1 MEFIETIE
9 SVCTSIRPK
18 RGEGTKTEL
27 GYPKSG
33 QMCRF
38 SGKFADFLRNFL
50 RPLPN
55 ILKIVFLKVVAAFE
69 MLDSLGFMAPLPNI
83 RSQDFV

>member
-1 MEFIETIE
+1 MPPPDTREILENPPE
-9 SVCTSIRPK
+9 NRP
-18 RGEGTKTEL
+18 GTV
-27 GYPKSG
+27 
-33 QMCRF
+33 
-38 SGKFADFLRNFL
+38 

-69 MLDSLGFMAPLPNI
+69 MLDSLGFMAPIPNI

>member
-1 MEFIETIE
+1 MNIELVRALEIMHR
-9 SVCTSIRPK
+9 VI
-18 RGEGTKTEL
+18 
-27 GYPKSG
+27 
-33 QMCRF
+33 
-38 SGKFADFLRNFL
+38 

-69 MLDSLGFMAPLPNI
+69 MLDSLGFMAPIPNI

>member
-1 MEFIETIE
+1 MEKPQNQVRF
-9 SVCTSIRPK
+9 PMKLLK
-18 RGEGTKTEL
+18 RTQKGEGVQKNANL
-27 GYPKSG
+27 
-33 QMCRF
+33 
-38 SGKFADFLRNFL
+38 L

-55 ILKIVFLKVVAAFE
+55 ILKIVFLQVVAAFE

>member
-1 MEFIETIE
+1 MGRL
-9 SVCTSIRPK
+9 SKKNVPDGHDVG
-18 RGEGTKTEL
+18 RGS
-27 GYPKSG
+27 Y
-33 QMCRF
+33 CVI
-38 SGKFADFLRNFL
+38 